1 MSILYFTLEQ
11 NFFKSQRIVDCIQV
25 HSISSTMEIA
35 LFLGKLSGLNDYK
48 FRICDLGHFDH
59 DHDCV
64 AVNLY
69 TPDS

>member
-35 LFLGKLSGLNDYK
+35 QIMGKMSGLNDYK
-48 FRICDLGHFDH
+48 LRICDLGHFDN

-64 AVNLY
+64 VVNLY